1 MIYLIFT
8 VLKAEKYGPEK
19 ATTLNTYA
27 AMKSGLKNWDGSG
40 STITTLSGKAK
51 KRFDD
56 YSDLARAAHP
66 DDWEQRELDG
76 QILYESSGGIPH
88 GRLAIADGAIKKA
101 DVISTAREKKLRPST
116 SAAHRRTV
124 QENEELK
131 RHNENLQRHNENLQH
146 KVDMHERILV
156 AFFKE
161 MGKELPAELRQG
173 ASSQPHGTPNSSHI
187 RPQAVDDNTGD
198 DDLGANGGA
207 DNSSGNTS
215 DQAIDATN
223 LRTNNVTAGGG
234 DTSSNNRESET

>member
-1 MIYLIFT
+1 M
-8 VLKAEKYGPEK
+8 
-19 ATTLNTYA
+19 
-27 AMKSGLKNWDGSG
+27 
-40 STITTLSGKAK
+40 
-51 KRFDD
+51 
-56 YSDLARAAHP
+56 
-66 DDWEQRELDG
+66 DG

-156 AFFKE
+156 ALFKE
-161 MGKELPAELRQG
+161 MGKELPTELHQG
-173 ASSQPHGTPNSSHI
+173 ASSQPHGTPNSSHM
-187 RPQAVDDNTGD
+187 RPQAADDNTGD

-215 DQAIDATN
+215 D
-223 LRTNNVTAGGG
+223 NNVSAGGG
-234 DTSSNNRESET
+234 DTSSNIRETET

>member
-1 MIYLIFT
+1 MA
-8 VLKAEKYGPEK
+8 VVAPARPSAGRQKKAF
-19 ATTLNTYA
+19 N
-27 AMKSGLKNWDGSG
+27 
-40 STITTLSGKAK
+40 
-51 KRFDD
+51 D

-76 QILYESSGGIPH
+76 QILYESLGGIPH
-88 GRLAIADGAIKKA
+88 GRLAIAGGAIKKA
-101 DVISTAREKKLRPST
+101 DVISTAREKILRLST
-116 SAAHRRTV
+116 SAAHQRTV

-156 AFFKE
+156 ALFKE

-173 ASSQPHGTPNSSHI
+173 ASSQPHGTPNSSHM
-187 RPQAVDDNTGD
+187 RSQAADDNTGD
-198 DDLGANGGA
+198 DDLGTNGGA

-223 LRTNNVTAGGG
+223 LCTTNVGSAFC
-234 DTSSNNRESET
+234 